1 MMFNKA
7 ISTVF
12 ATLVISGCMSDRE
25 YQLRSKQLE
34 NQAKHPATYELF
46 TVEGPIKIELAKG
59 GKARVTVPGQPFR
72 EVAIPD
78 GIASQADLIKHLVNV
93 GAIGVLGW
101 KTLDSVN
108 SNTTSTTTTT
118 TGGSPC
124 E

>member
-1 MMFNKA
+1 MFNKA

-46 TVEGPIKIELAKG
+46 TVEGPIKIELAQG

-78 GIASQADLIKHLVNV
+78 GIASQADLIRHLVNV
-93 GAIGVLGW
+93 GAIGALGW
-101 KTLDSVN
+101 KALDSVN
-108 SNTTSTTTTT
+108 SSTTSTTTTSI
-118 TGGSPC
+118 TGGSSC

>member
-1 MMFNKA
+1 MFNKA

-46 TVEGPIKIELAKG
+46 TVEGPIKIELAQG

-78 GIASQADLIKHLVNV
+78 GIASQADLIRHLVNV
-93 GAIGVLGW
+93 GAIGALGW
-101 KTLDSVN
+101 KALDSVN
-108 SNTTSTTTTT
+108 SNTTSTTTTST
-118 TGGSPC
+118 TGGSSC

>member
-1 MMFNKA
+1 MTRKFIIVLLTA
-7 ISTVF
+7 LLFT
-12 ATLVISGCMSDRE
+12 GCMSDRE

-46 TVEGPIKIELAKG
+46 TVEGPIKIELGQG

-101 KTLDSVN
+101 KALDSVN
-108 SNTTSTTTTT
+108 SSTTSTTTTST
-118 TGGSPC
+118 TGGSSC

>member
-1 MMFNKA
+1 MFNKA

-46 TVEGPIKIELAKG
+46 TVEGPIKIELAQG

-78 GIASQADLIKHLVNV
+78 GIASQADLIRHLVNV
-93 GAIGVLGW
+93 GAIGALGW
-101 KTLDSVN
+101 KALDSVN
-108 SNTTSTTTTT
+108 SSTTSTTTTST
-118 TGGSPC
+118 TGGSSC

>member
-1 MMFNKA
+1 MFNKA

-46 TVEGPIKIELAKG
+46 TVEGPIKIELGQG

-78 GIASQADLIKHLVNV
+78 GIASQADLIRHLVNV
-93 GAIGVLGW
+93 GAIGALGW
-101 KTLDSVN
+101 KALDSVN
-108 SNTTSTTTTT
+108 SSTTSTTTTST
-118 TGGSPC
+118 TGGSSC